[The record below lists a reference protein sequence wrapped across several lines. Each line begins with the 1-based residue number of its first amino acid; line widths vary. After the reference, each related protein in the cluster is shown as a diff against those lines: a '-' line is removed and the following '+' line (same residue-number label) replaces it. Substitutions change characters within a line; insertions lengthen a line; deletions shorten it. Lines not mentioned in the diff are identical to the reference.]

1 MSVDTYA
8 LTSVDDVKGY
18 LGSFPSRDGIW
29 LYCSEPTGA
38 TAATAEVSDTTLTL
52 IVTGGA
58 SAATKTF
65 TFGTTTITA
74 LVAAINAYAP
84 AATPAVFPWKAGVIC
99 DGAALSTDL
108 VIAGAVSCFGSAEEL
123 TLKIEDNYLIER
135 LIDRAT
141 YFLERY
147 CHRKFMSRAYSREIY
162 YGSGHGNLILDQYP
176 VTTVSRVSVGRTNAF
191 SVKNTTATNHAT
203 IEITATALK
212 YSADGAAATSLTF
225 SDVAN
230 NTLTKLIGVI
240 NALPGT
246 PWTATLLDSSLG
258 ARKSSDLL
266 IRPGM
271 YCLSPTLAYCEI
283 PDDELTDY
291 YLISPSEDRNYG
303 VLYCPGG
310 WTRGQE
316 YFIDYTAGY
325 ATMPIDLEDICIRL
339 VVNRYNQSKQST
351 AYKSENLGDY
361 GYTLADIRSLPD
373 DLKEAADL
381 YKRLVL

>member
-1 MSVDTYA
+1 MSLDAYA
-8 LTSVDDVKGY
+8 LVTIDDVKGY
-18 LGSFPSRDGIW
+18 LGSLPSRDGLW
-29 LYCSEPTGA
+29 VYCSQAGATTATVEVTPTTMILVITGTGA
-38 TAATAEVSDTTLTL
+38 GTNTLTFADANKNTVAEL
-52 IVTGGA
+52 VT
-58 SAATKTF
+58 
-65 TFGTTTITA
+65 
-74 LVAAINAYAP
+74 AINAL
-84 AATPAVFPWKAGVIC
+84 TGWKAGAIY
-99 DGAALSTDL
+99 DGNADSTDL
-108 VIAGAVSCFGSAEEL
+108 VITAAISCLGAAQEL

-176 VTTVSRVSVGRTNAF
+176 VTTVSRVSVGRTNAL

-212 YSADGAAATSLTF
+212 YSADGAAATSLAFADYATI
-225 SDVAN
+225 
-230 NTLTKLIGVI
+230 TLLKDKI
-240 NALPGT
+240 NAIVGGG
-246 PWTATLLDSSLG
+246 WTATLLDSSLG
-258 ARKSSDLL
+258 SRKSSDLL

-271 YCLSPTLAYCEI
+271 YCLSPSLAYCEI

-291 YLISPSEDRNYG
+291 QLISPTEDRNYG
-303 VLYCPGG
+303 VVYCPGG
-310 WTRGQE
+310 WMQGEE
-316 YFIDYTAGY
+316 YFFDYTAGY
-325 ATMPIDLEDICIRL
+325 ATTPIDLEDICIRL

-361 GYTLADIRSLPD
+361 GYTLADMRSLPD

>member
-18 LGSFPSRDGIW
+18 LGSLPSRDGIW

-38 TAATAEVSDTTLTL
+38 TAATAEVSDTALTL

-74 LVAAINAYAP
+74 LVAAINAYALP
-84 AATPAVFPWKAGVIC
+84 VGVFPWKAGVIC

-108 VIAGAVSCFGSAEEL
+108 VITGAVSCFGSATEL

-147 CHRKFMSRAYSREIY
+147 CHRKFMSRAYTREIY
-162 YGSGHGNLILDQYP
+162 YGSGHPNLILEQYP
-176 VTTVSRVSVGRTNAF
+176 VTTVNRVSIGRTNAF

-203 IEITATALK
+203 VEITSTALK
-212 YSADGAAATSLTF
+212 YSADGATATSLAFADYATITF
-225 SDVAN
+225 LKD
-230 NTLTKLIGVI
+230 KI
-240 NALPGT
+240 NAIVGGG
-246 PWTATLLDSSLG
+246 WTATLLDSSLG
-258 ARKSSDLL
+258 SRKSSDLL

-271 YCLSPTLAYCEI
+271 YCLSPSLAYCEI

-291 YLISPSEDRNYG
+291 QLISPTEDRNYG
-303 VLYCPGG
+303 VVYCPGG
-310 WTRGQE
+310 WMQGEE
-316 YFIDYTAGY
+316 YFFDYTAGY
-325 ATMPIDLEDICIRL
+325 ATTPIDLEDICIRL

-361 GYTLADIRSLPD
+361 GYILADMRSLPD

>member
-1 MSVDTYA
+1 MSLDPYA
-8 LTSVDDVKGY
+8 LVTIDDVKGY
-18 LGSFPSRDGIW
+18 LGSLPSRDGLW
-29 LYCSEPTGA
+29 VYCSQTGA
-38 TAATAEVSDTTLTL
+38 TTATVEVTPTTMILVITGTGAGTNTLTFADANKNTVAEL
-52 IVTGGA
+52 VT
-58 SAATKTF
+58 
-65 TFGTTTITA
+65 
-74 LVAAINAYAP
+74 AINAL
-84 AATPAVFPWKAGVIC
+84 TGWKAGAIY
-99 DGAALSTDL
+99 DGNADSTDL
-108 VIAGAVSCFGSAEEL
+108 VIAAAVSCLGAAQEL

-176 VTTVSRVSVGRTNAF
+176 ATTISRVSVGRTSAF
-191 SVKNTTATNHAT
+191 SITNTTATNNAS
-203 IEITATALK
+203 IEIAATALK
-212 YSADGAAATSLTF
+212 YSVDGATATSLTF
-225 SDVAN
+225 SDVTN

-240 NALPGT
+240 NALAGT

-271 YCLSPTLAYCEI
+271 YCKSPTVAYCEI
-283 PDDELTDY
+283 PNDELTDY
-291 YLISPSEDRNYG
+291 QLISPTEDRNYG

-316 YFIDYTAGY
+316 YFVDYTAGY
-325 ATMPIDLEDICIRL
+325 ATAPIDLEDICIRL
-339 VVNRYNQSKQST
+339 VVNRYNQSKKDGSI
-351 AYKSENLGDY
+351 KSESLGDY
-361 GYTLADIRSLPD
+361 SYTMADMRSLPD
-373 DLKEAADL
+373 DLKEATDL

>member
-18 LGSFPSRDGIW
+18 LGSLPSRDGIW

-84 AATPAVFPWKAGVIC
+84 AATPTVFPWKAGVIC

-212 YSADGAAATSLTF
+212 YSADGATATSLAFADYATI
-225 SDVAN
+225 
-230 NTLTKLIGVI
+230 TLLKDKI
-240 NALPGT
+240 NAIVGGG
-246 PWTATLLDSSLG
+246 WTATLLDSSLG
-258 ARKSSDLL
+258 SRKSSDLL

-271 YCLSPTLAYCEI
+271 YCLSPSLAYCEI

-291 YLISPSEDRNYG
+291 QLISPTEDRNYG
-303 VLYCPGG
+303 VVYCPGG
-310 WTRGQE
+310 WMQGEE
-316 YFIDYTAGY
+316 YFFDYTAGY
-325 ATMPIDLEDICIRL
+325 ATTPIDLEDICIRL

-361 GYTLADIRSLPD
+361 GYTLADMRSLPD